1 MVPSWGPLKGAQSLE
16 GGRRSRSTK
25 ARAGVGGRGLRCCG
39 PGVTNKAP
47 LFTRETRL
55 LVFTWRPGDGA
66 DSWDPG
72 TRACEAALSL
82 KQQRPDKQN
91 LCLSLSLASKQTFL
105 FGPTSVFRTTA
116 SPRLPVFL
124 SSLMRFWKAGFI
136 IGVLLSPFNRKNQSE
151 PRTQFL
157 VAKNFCG
164 SQISQPGG

>member
-1 MVPSWGPLKGAQSLE
+1 MYIVKQYFSFHGLSQETYVSGATSAPIVQPPGWSLPGGHLKAHKVWRE
-16 GGRRSRSTK
+16 
-25 ARAGVGGRGLRCCG
+25 GVGGRGLRCCG

-124 SSLMRFWKAGFI
+124 SSLMRFWKA
-136 IGVLLSPFNRKNQSE
+136 
-151 PRTQFL
+151 
-157 VAKNFCG
+157 
-164 SQISQPGG
+164 